1 MIIKITEWALKN
13 RMGYMLSNV
22 FRVIITSHH
31 ITWGLGR
38 VGGGRSCGR
47 GGGFLGSRLLSQT
60 IFDHVSCSST
70 PFACGQWLRV
80 SGQQVISF
88 VRGCKRGCTSGCA
101 IGYTRGYRIG
111 NTEIERMYKKVY
123 TAMLVVIWST

>member
-47 GGGFLGSRLLSQT
+47 GGCGGGSGGITLPGGCVGLVGVGPVDEGVASLAAASLAKPFLTTSAAVVPHL
-60 IFDHVSCSST
+60 
-70 PFACGQWLRV
+70 PAV
-80 SGQQVISF
+80 SG
-88 VRGCKRGCTSGCA
+88 
-101 IGYTRGYRIG
+101 
-111 NTEIERMYKKVY
+111 
-123 TAMLVVIWST
+123 